1 MSWVDASAGS
11 GGSVS
16 ADARCLPAPQAGR
29 ESRNSGLAV
38 HSSRIGA
45 SLAQSATW
53 SIASSSAGSAQWTSS
68 HTAITGRSL
77 ARISKNRR
85 IAHAVS
91 SGAE

>member
-1 MSWVDASAGS
+1 MLVAC
-11 GGSVS
+11 
-16 ADARCLPAPQAGR
+16 RLPRPGR

-38 HSSRIGA
+38 HSSRIDA

-77 ARISKNRR
+77 ARISRNRR
-85 IAHAVS
+85 IAQAVS